1 MDRFVI
7 RQKHA
12 SDDSINEE
20 NISIHETASTNE
32 ETQDNAAKG
41 QKGRTFQQTWKAK
54 FPWIAYDAIK
64 DKVFCEVCTSA
75 KEMNAPLPQAA
86 HDKESMKSFVQCGFS
101 SWSKAIERFK
111 CHEKSTLHRAAITVG
126 GAVKAKVNI
135 TSALSAA
142 KQKQMVDARKA
153 LIAVLSSIQY
163 LLCQG
168 LAIRGKTDDDS
179 NIMQLLNLRAQDNPE
194 LRSWLA
200 QKESKWLSHEI
211 LNEMIEIMS
220 HGVLRTLLKE
230 VKDADFFAVML
241 DETADITVKEHVS
254 ICLRFVTDELQPEE
268 IFVGFYET
276 ASTTAEALF
285 QLLQDA
291 LIRFSLPL
299 NKCRG
304 QCYDGASNVSGI
316 RNGLQARVQTI
327 EPRAQYTHCTA
338 HVLNLVAHDVT
349 ENNLSCRNFMS
360 LIRDLVTLI
369 RQSPKRLFWFQ
380 QIQTKDSPALRP
392 LCPTRWTMTTASL
405 RSIADN
411 YSALLLF
418 LEDLAQNDRGDAG
431 GKANGL
437 LLNLQKFGT
446 FFSLNLMLKFFSRIE
461 TVSVALQKRQLHMQK
476 AMQIID
482 TLRDDMKSFR
492 QEASFTTLWQSVVG
506 EASDLHLESPSVPRP
521 RKRPCRLEDGG
532 APQHAFKTP
541 EDVYRQLY
549 YDVIDTAV
557 TSLDTRFS
565 PSVFDYMK
573 KVEDFLTGKKSCESI
588 IEFHGDDLDET
599 RLTLHRDMCMDLAKQ
614 KGVSLDT
621 FDDVVNFLRRDGEYL
636 RDMLPEIAKLVKL
649 ALTVPVTSCT
659 SERSFSSLRRL
670 KSYLRSTMGHARLN
684 HVTLLNCH
692 KTTSRQQS
700 LDDIA
705 DEFIKRTSARKGT
718 FLLL

>member
-1 MDRFVI
+1 
-7 RQKHA
+7 
-12 SDDSINEE
+12 
-20 NISIHETASTNE
+20 
-32 ETQDNAAKG
+32 
-41 QKGRTFQQTWKAK
+41 
-54 FPWIAYDAIK
+54 
-64 DKVFCEVCTSA
+64 
-75 KEMNAPLPQAA
+75 
-86 HDKESMKSFVQCGFS
+86 
-101 SWSKAIERFK
+101 
-111 CHEKSTLHRAAITVG
+111 
-126 GAVKAKVNI
+126 
-135 TSALSAA
+135 
-142 KQKQMVDARKA
+142 
-153 LIAVLSSIQY
+153 
-163 LLCQG
+163 
-168 LAIRGKTDDDS
+168 
-179 NIMQLLNLRAQDNPE
+179 
-194 LRSWLA
+194 
-200 QKESKWLSHEI
+200 
-211 LNEMIEIMS
+211 MS
-220 HGVLRTLLKE
+220 HDVLRTLLKE
-230 VKDADFFAVML
+230 VKDAEFFAVML
-241 DETADITVKEHVS
+241 DETADITVKEQVS

-349 ENNLSCRNFMS
+349 ENNSSCRNFMS

-482 TLRDDMKSFR
+482 TLRDDMKSFH

-532 APQHAFKTP
+532 APQHAFKSP

-573 KVEDFLTGKKSCESI
+573 KVEDFLTGKKSCKSI
-588 IEFHGDDLDET
+588 IEFHGDDLDEM
-599 RLTLHRDMCMDLAKQ
+599 RLTLHR
-614 KGVSLDT
+614 
-621 FDDVVNFLRRDGEYL
+621 
-636 RDMLPEIAKLVKL
+636 
-649 ALTVPVTSCT
+649 
-659 SERSFSSLRRL
+659 
-670 KSYLRSTMGHARLN
+670 
-684 HVTLLNCH
+684 
-692 KTTSRQQS
+692 
-700 LDDIA
+700 
-705 DEFIKRTSARKGT
+705 
-718 FLLL
+718 